1 MKRVAPVLSSTDIDT
16 ILAALRSFQL
26 DVEVLGKF
34 DNLDPQIQDLA
45 TNGGEHAPM
54 NKDEIDDLCNR
65 LNCAVY
71 E

>member
-1 MKRVAPVLSSTDIDT
+1 MKMITFPLSSTDIDT
-16 ILAALRSFQL
+16 ILAALRSYQL

-45 TNGGEHAPM
+45 TNGGEHEPM
-54 NKDEIDDLCNR
+54 KGDEIDDLCNR